1 MRKFI
6 VTPLEEPLKDR
17 MESPL
22 WMALK
27 MAVNSDVTRVSYL
40 FRQVGCV
47 KNEFWPKVGI
57 FLVTLEYTQVD
68 SDTQF
73 I

>member
-1 MRKFI
+1 MRKLI
-6 VTPLEEPLKDR
+6 ITPLEEPLEDR

-22 WMALK
+22 RMTLK
-27 MAVNSDVTRVSYL
+27 MAVNSDVTRISYF
-40 FRQVGCV
+40 FREVGCV
-47 KNEFWPKVGI
+47 KNEFWSEVGI
-57 FLVTLEYTQVD
+57 FLVTLENTQVD